1 VSEPLPV
8 LTMRQRE
15 IVVLIRQG
23 CTVEEVGDRLDISY
37 HTVRTHVRAIAATLP
52 GDFTPV
58 RRIREHADRLLAM
71 TG

>member
-1 VSEPLPV
+1 VTHALPV

-15 IVVLIRQG
+15 IVVLVRQG
-23 CTVEEVGDRLDISY
+23 CTVEEIGERLDISY
-37 HTVRTHVRAIAATLP
+37 HTVRTHVRAIAASLP
-52 GDFTPV
+52 GEYAPV